1 MSIVSSDMLHRL
13 YWHIAKSAGRV
24 DSMHKEVN
32 RKVKQFLKSE
42 GGGVIIRHPNISFA
56 RKDLF
61 RYDGTHL
68 NQLGNSVFLNGLQ
81 GGLETLLSNPAG
93 MKIFPDDLHT

>member
-1 MSIVSSDMLHRL
+1 MYIVWSDMLPRL
-13 YWHIAKSAGRV
+13 YWHNARSAARV
-24 DSMHKEVN
+24 DSMREVVN
-32 RKVKQFLKSE
+32 RKVKQSLKIE
-42 GGGVIIRHPNISFA
+42 GGLVIRHPNISFA

-68 NQLGNSVFLNGLQ
+68 NQLGNSVFLYGLQ
-81 GGLETLLSNPAG
+81 GGLETLLSNTAG

>member
-1 MSIVSSDMLHRL
+1 MPSS
-13 YWHIAKSAGRV
+13 AASV
-24 DSMHKEVN
+24 DSMRKEVN

-42 GGGVIIRHPNISFA
+42 GGGGLVIRYSNISFA
-56 RKDLF
+56 HKDLF

-68 NQLGNSVFLNGLQ
+68 NQLGNSVFLNDLQ

-93 MKIFPDDLHT
+93 MKVFPDDLHT

>member
-1 MSIVSSDMLHRL
+1 MSIVWSDMLPRL
-13 YWHIAKSAGRV
+13 YWHNAKSAARV
-24 DSMHKEVN
+24 DSMRKEVN
-32 RKVKQFLKSE
+32 RKVEHFLKSE
-42 GGGVIIRHPNISFA
+42 GRLVIRHPNISFA
-56 RKDLF
+56 HKDLF

-93 MKIFPDDLHT
+93 LKIFPEGFHT

>member
-1 MSIVSSDMLHRL
+1 M
-13 YWHIAKSAGRV
+13 
-24 DSMHKEVN
+24 
-32 RKVKQFLKSE
+32 
-42 GGGVIIRHPNISFA
+42 GGGGLVIRHPNISFA
-56 RKDLF
+56 HKDLF

-93 MKIFPDDLHT
+93 MKVFPDDLHT